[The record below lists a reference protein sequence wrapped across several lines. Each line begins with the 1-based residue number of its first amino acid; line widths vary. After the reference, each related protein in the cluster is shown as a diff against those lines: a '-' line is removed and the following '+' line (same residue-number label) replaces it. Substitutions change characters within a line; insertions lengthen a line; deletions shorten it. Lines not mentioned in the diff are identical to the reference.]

1 MAGNNLN
8 TLYRKRL
15 VDPRMKEGIREP
27 LYDFLTYDSAATLQL
42 KFFQT
47 QVGGAKTKSDTNM
60 PLNGQLPAGQKFV
73 AQTLELHF
81 MPGSNAGSYV
91 RQAPVQSATALAAPN
106 FANDVWALVNQ
117 GWLEVTVGT
126 KQYLTAPLI
135 AFPSSSGLVV
145 QAAIGLEAVAA
156 AAAAIENQITVDYAR
171 LGGRVFQFTPE
182 VPIEP
187 QTNFDVT
194 LNWPAAVTL
203 PSGFDARIG
212 VSLGGVRFR
221 N

>member
-1 MAGNNLN
+1 MANQNLQRMF
-8 TLYRKRL
+8 RKRL

-47 QVGGAKTKSDTNM
+47 QVGGTKTKSDTNM

-73 AQTLELHF
+73 GQTLEIHV
-81 MPGSNAGSYV
+81 MPGSNAASYV
-91 RQAPVQSATALAAPN
+91 RQDSVKTATALAAPN
-106 FANDVWALVNQ
+106 FANDVWALLHQ
-117 GWLEVTVGT
+117 GWLELTVGT
-126 KQYLTAPLI
+126 KAYLTAPLI
-135 AFPSSSGLVV
+135 LFPPSSGL
-145 QAAIGLEAVAA
+145 AIQAA
-156 AAAAIENQITVDYAR
+156 AAVENTNTTVINQITADY
-171 LGGRVFQFTPE
+171 GRMVGRTFVFSPE
-182 VPIEP
+182 LPIEP

-212 VSLGGVRFR
+212 VILGGVRFR

>member
-1 MAGNNLN
+1 MAKQNLQQV
-8 TLYRKRL
+8 YRKRL

-47 QVGGAKTKSDTNM
+47 QVGGTKTKSDTNM

-73 AQTLELHF
+73 AFTIGLYVL
-81 MPGSNAGSYV
+81 PGSNAASYV
-91 RQAPVQSATALAAPN
+91 RQDPVKTATGLAPPS
-106 FANDVWALVNQ
+106 FANDVWALIHQ
-117 GWLEVTVGT
+117 GWLELTVGT
-126 KQYLTAPLI
+126 KNYLTAPLI
-135 AFPSSSGLVV
+135 MFPAPTGMG
-145 QAAIGLEAVAA
+145 ITPAVAV
-156 AAAAIENQITVDYAR
+156 ENTNTTVVNQITVDYAR
-171 LGGRVFQFTPE
+171 LVGKEFALNPE
-182 VPIEP
+182 VPIES

-194 LNWPAAVTL
+194 LNWPAAVAL

-212 VSLGGVRFR
+212 VFLGGIRFR

>member
-1 MAGNNLN
+1 MAQQNLQQIF
-8 TLYRKRL
+8 RKRL
-15 VDPRMKEGIREP
+15 VDPRLKEGIREP
-27 LYDFLTYDSAATLQL
+27 LYDFQTYDSAATLQL

-73 AQTLELHF
+73 AFTIGLCVQ
-81 MPGSNAGSYV
+81 PGSNASSYV
-91 RQAPVQSATALAAPN
+91 RQDPVKTGTALAAPN
-106 FANDVWALVNQ
+106 FANDVWALIHQ
-117 GWLEVTVGT
+117 GWLELTVGT
-126 KQYLTAPLI
+126 KNYLTAPLI
-135 AFPSSSGLVV
+135 LFPAPTGLG
-145 QAAIGLEAVAA
+145 ITPAA
-156 AAAAIENQITVDYAR
+156 AVENTNTTVINQITVDYAR
-171 LGGRVFQFTPE
+171 LVGKEFVLNPE
-182 VPIEP
+182 VPIES

-212 VSLGGVRFR
+212 VFLGGIRFR

>member
-1 MAGNNLN
+1 MSNQNLQK
-8 TLYRKRL
+8 LYRKRL

-47 QVGGAKTKSDTNM
+47 QVGGTKTKSDTNM
-60 PLNGQLPAGQKFV
+60 PLNGQLPVGQKFV
-73 AQTLELHF
+73 GQTLEVHV
-81 MPGSNAGSYV
+81 MAGSSAAAYAVQNPV
-91 RQAPVQSATALAAPN
+91 RTGTALAAPN
-106 FANDVWALVNQ
+106 FANDVWALLHQ
-117 GWLEVTVGT
+117 GWLELTVGT
-126 KQYLTAPLI
+126 KAYLTAPLI
-135 AFPSSSGLVV
+135 LFPPASGLAV
-145 QAAIGLEAVAA
+145 QAAAAVENTNTAVV
-156 AAAAIENQITVDYAR
+156 NQITSDY
-171 LGGRVFQFTPE
+171 GRMVGRTFAFMPE
-182 VPIEP
+182 LPIEG

-212 VSLGGVRFR
+212 VVLGGVRFR

>member
-1 MAGNNLN
+1 MARENLN
-8 TLYRKRL
+8 ALYRKRL

-27 LYDFLTYDSAATLQL
+27 LYDFLTYDSGATLQL

-47 QVGGAKTKSDTNM
+47 QVGGTKTKSDTNM

-73 AQTLELHF
+73 GQTLEVHVL
-81 MPGSNAGSYV
+81 PGSSASSYV
-91 RQAPVQSATALAAPN
+91 REAPVKTATALAAPN
-106 FANDVWALVNQ
+106 FSNDVWALLNQ
-117 GWLEVTVGT
+117 GWLELTVGS
-126 KQYLTAPLI
+126 KPYLTAPLLL
-135 AFPSSSGLVV
+135 FPSGSGMAV
-145 QAAIGLEAVAA
+145 QAAAAV
-156 AAAAIENQITVDYAR
+156 ENTNTTVVNQITSDYGR
-171 LGGRVFQFTPE
+171 LVGRMFVFNPE
-182 VPIEP
+182 VPIEA

-212 VSLGGVRFR
+212 VILGGVRFR